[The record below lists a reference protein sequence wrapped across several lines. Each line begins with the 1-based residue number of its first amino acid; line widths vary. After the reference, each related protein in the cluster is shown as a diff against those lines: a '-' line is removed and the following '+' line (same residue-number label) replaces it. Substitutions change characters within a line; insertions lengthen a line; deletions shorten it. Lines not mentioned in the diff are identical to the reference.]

1 LVYRGKIVQNIEMTI
16 LPLVKTT
23 NQLLSISLEMERIR
37 FLILDDLRFSFSGW
51 QPTHYGHG
59 GPWTSIKCFI

>member
-1 LVYRGKIVQNIEMTI
+1 MTI